1 MKRFLALMLAFVLV
15 LSCFAGCGK
24 KEEAA
29 APAESQA
36 PVAEIEQA
44 PVAAPE
50 APAEWDESQ
59 ATETLVM
66 HISSQAHTLSKWETS
81 AGDMLTDLCFLVFDP
96 MLKMYEDGSIGGWL
110 AEEYKMA
117 DDSMSIYFKLRE
129 DVWFTNGSK
138 FNADDVAFTF
148 EQILTDTEHYPDS
161 TTKNWR
167 NYVDHVE
174 VTGEYECTMYFKKLM
189 PEFWG
194 LIVDNSTQI
203 IDKETFEEIGWEA
216 YFASPVGTGPYEF
229 TNIDLANSAFELTI
243 RSDEHGWF
251 GFDAYGSYTNVKNI
265 KVMTSSESQ
274 TRIASLKTGE
284 VQIID
289 AVPTSDVP
297 SLVDAGYNIIKM
309 PPNQQVF
316 LEFNCAPGKAFADQK
331 LREALSLV
339 IDREAIV
346 DVLLDGYAFPAETGC
361 LPGNLGYRE
370 DVKYSYD
377 VERAKTLVAES
388 TYGGEELE
396 FIYTTSTVAIA
407 NELCQYIQQAAAEV
421 GINLKLIPQDVAVF
435 DSERLAGNCDICLSA
450 IVKTANMWYKT
461 AANVIGDDR
470 FKSGYVNEELKALGL
485 EIQSVLD
492 EKVMDEKLA
501 QMYAIQHEDFQPVL
515 YLYYPTLLVATQ
527 GNVSGILNHNR
538 HYPDI
543 SAVVIGE

>member
-1 MKRFLALMLAFVLV
+1 MKRFLALALVFVLV

-29 APAESQA
+29 PAETQA
-36 PVAEIEQA
+36 PVAEVEQA
-44 PVAAPE
+44 PIAAPE

-66 HISSQAHTLSKWETS
+66 HISSQAHTLAKWETS
-81 AGDMLTDLCFLVFDP
+81 AGDMMTDLNFLVFDP
-96 MLKMYEDGSIGGWL
+96 LVLMTEDGGTEPWL

-117 DDSMSIYFKLRE
+117 DDSLSIHFKLRE

-138 FNADDVAFTF
+138 FNAEDVAFTF
-148 EQILTDTEHYPDS
+148 NQILTDTEHYPDS
-161 TTKNWR
+161 ITKNWR
-167 NYVDHVE
+167 NFVDHVE
-174 VTGEYECTMYFKKLM
+174 VDSEYECTMYFKQLM

-194 LIVDNSTQI
+194 LIVDNSNQI
-203 IDKETFEEIGWEA
+203 IDKETYEEIGWDA
-216 YFASPVGTGPYEF
+216 YFAAPIGTGPYEF
-229 TNIDLANSAFELTI
+229 TKVDLANSAFELTL
-243 RSDEHGWF
+243 RSDEHGYW
-251 GFDAYGSYTNVKNI
+251 GYDYTDSYTNVKNI
-265 KVMTSSESQ
+265 VLQTSSESQ

-289 AVPTSDVP
+289 AVPTADVP
-297 SLVDAGYNIIKM
+297 ALVDAGYNIIKL

-346 DVLLDGYAFPAETGC
+346 DVLLDGYAYPGMSGC

-370 DVKYSYD
+370 GVEYSYD
-377 VERAKTLVAES
+377 VDRAKTLVSES
-388 TYGGEELE
+388 TYGGEELD
-396 FIYTTSTVAIA
+396 FIYTTSTVGIA

-435 DSERLAGNCDICLSA
+435 DAERLAGNCDICLSA
-450 IVKTANMWYKT
+450 IVKTGNMWYKT

-470 FKSGYVNEELKALGL
+470 FKSGYVNDELKALGL
-485 EIQSVLD
+485 EIQGILD

-515 YLYYPTLLVATQ
+515 YLYYPTLLIATQ
-527 GNVSGILNHNR
+527 DNVSGILNHNK
-538 HYPDI
+538 HYPDVHAI
-543 SAVVIGE
+543 VIGE

>member
-1 MKRFLALMLAFVLV
+1 
-15 LSCFAGCGK
+15 
-24 KEEAA
+24 
-29 APAESQA
+29 
-36 PVAEIEQA
+36 
-44 PVAAPE
+44 
-50 APAEWDESQ
+50 
-59 ATETLVM
+59 M

-117 DDSMSIYFKLRE
+117 DDSMSIHFKLRE

-161 TTKNWR
+161 VTKNWR
-167 NYVDHVE
+167 NFVDRVE
-174 VTGEYECTMYFKKLM
+174 VDSEYECTMYFKKLM

-216 YFASPVGTGPYEF
+216 YFASPVGTGPYAF
-229 TNIDLANSAFELTI
+229 TSIDLANSSFELAL

-251 GFDAYGSYTNVKNI
+251 GYDVSDSYTNVKTI

-289 AVPTSDVP
+289 AVPTADVP
-297 SLVDAGYNIIKM
+297 SLIDAGYNINKL

-346 DVLLDGYAFPAETGC
+346 DVLLDGYAFPATTGC

-370 DVKYSYD
+370 EVRYSYD
-377 VERAKTLVAES
+377 VERAKALVAES

-421 GINLKLIPQDVAVF
+421 GINLKLTPQDVAVF

-470 FKSGYVNEELKALGL
+470 FNSGYVNEELKALGL
-485 EIQSVLD
+485 EIQGILD
-492 EKVMDEKLA
+492 EQVMDEKLA

-527 GNVSGILNHNR
+527 SNVSGILNHNR